1 MMLSKEA
8 DSFKLE
14 CSEIGKQ
21 LDRFCEMLR
30 SSLEQIHGKCWRKH
44 EHSAHYGGSRSRS
57 VEIDDN
63 GEELKAVNK
72 VRRRR
77 WFFIAEEDENDCEE
91 MKSAKKRREVS
102 IFDDEEEQE
111 EENDEIDVVV
121 AAGTSTHIQKL
132 RSAQMKLDLDVLSC
146 SFVLSRATNASLGF
160 SFTGFSKTF
169 SDDDENLAVVSQLQ
183 SVNSDV
189 VFLTQLSND
198 YFNSNCKEVSEWARK
213 GCRLRTGKSADLCD
227 PCASA
232 YKESKFCETFHL
244 NASGWRSCEFCGKQI
259 HYGCI
264 VSFHTFVMLNAGGIE
279 CITSA
284 HSDFLPL
291 QPEGIKNSRSWTPI
305 AGSSP
310 VSWRQAPCLFNG
322 SVIQT
327 KLQPKTPYSD
337 ITGCIDRPH
346 LNERPP
352 VSSLENK
359 RKEEKFGNLLNKSCV
374 LGRLENEH
382 TGFSYSEQTSEH
394 VSLAFTLGVRQIIC
408 CCNKMG
414 VTANTLRLEDPME
427 NIGAK
432 LVRQAPAKTNGLA
445 GYGTTT
451 SVVLAQGLSDEGIKV
466 VAAGDLYLRKVD
478 LRMYSAY

>member
-1 MMLSKEA
+1 MESVGESMSTVL
-8 DSFKLE
+8 
-14 CSEIGKQ
+14 IN
-21 LDRFCEMLR
+21 
-30 SSLEQIHGKCWRKH
+30 
-44 EHSAHYGGSRSRS
+44 GGSRSRS

-77 WFFIAEEDENDCEE
+77 WFFIAEEDENDCDE

-132 RSAQMKLDLDVLSC
+132 RSAQMKLDLDVLS
-146 SFVLSRATNASLGF
+146 SNFVLSRATNASLGF

-189 VFLTQLSND
+189 VFSTQLSND
-198 YFNSNCKEVSEWARK
+198 CFNSNCKEVSDWARK
-213 GCRLRTGKSADLCD
+213 GCRLRAGKSADLCD

-232 YKESKFCETFHL
+232 YKE
-244 NASGWRSCEFCGKQI
+244 R
-259 HYGCI
+259 
-264 VSFHTFVMLNAGGIE
+264 GIE

-284 HSDFLPL
+284 HYDFLPL

-394 VSLAFTLGVRQIIC
+394 ASLAFTLGVRQIIC

-466 VAAGDLYLRKVD
+466 VAAGDLYLKKVD
-478 LRMYSAY
+478 LRMYSAYQELSSAVNEYKETKELGVDTVPVLTGPVTILNWSFVRNDQPRFETCYPIARKNNFSRFL